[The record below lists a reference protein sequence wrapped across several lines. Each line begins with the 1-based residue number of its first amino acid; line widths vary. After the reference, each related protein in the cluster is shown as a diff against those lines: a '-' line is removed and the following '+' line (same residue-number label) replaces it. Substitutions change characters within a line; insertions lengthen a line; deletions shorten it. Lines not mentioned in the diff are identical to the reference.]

1 MRTWVLP
8 FLVGVL
14 LVALV
19 GVSVVAVVQTRQLEE
34 ERARSA
40 DLEAEV
46 AELRADVEDLES
58 RLASSGLGEGG
69 LPGALGG
76 LLGGDIGGLL
86 EELLDGEG
94 GGLLDGL
101 LGGDGGSLGGLLDGL
116 TGGDGDALGGL
127 LGAGETPG
135 ARCLLPGASGGG
147 FLEGLLGGLAGSRTP
162 APDATDAEAVVDTIA
177 AQVGDLRELAWEND
191 VEVTFLDDGAVRARL
206 DELFADEA
214 AIDRDQAELE
224 GRLLA
229 ALGAI
234 PPDTDLVA
242 LQQEL
247 LEDSVAG
254 FYVDD
259 TGELVVRVPDDGRIR
274 GIDRITIA
282 HELQHA
288 LADQTLG
295 LPARDEPP
303 LRDDADAAL
312 AALAVAE
319 GDASL
324 VMNLWALEHVPLTE
338 QLGALG
344 DPDIVTAQAALE
356 RVPHYLQRAL
366 LSPYTDGLDWVCER
380 WLEGGW
386 AAVDAAYADPPTTT
400 AEVLFGDPVATATT
414 AGFGSPAGFSSIGTT
429 TLGAA
434 PLLWLLEAPGGD
446 PDRSLDEPRARA
458 AAWGGGAA
466 EVWVRGDEDA
476 VGLALVD
483 RGTPGAPPLCGT
495 IGELYAAA
503 VPDARELAAER
514 GRVWR
519 SAEATAVLRC
529 DGDDVV
535 LAVAPDLGTATA
547 IAGG

>member
-19 GVSVVAVVQTRQLEE
+19 GVSVVAIGQTRQLEE
-34 ERARSA
+34 ERARTA

-46 AELRADVEDLES
+46 AELRAQVDELEE
-58 RLASSGLGEGG
+58 RLASSGPDDG

-76 LLGGDIGGLL
+76 LLGGDVDGLL
-86 EELLDGEG
+86 EGLLDGDR

-101 LGGDGGSLGGLLDGL
+101 L
-116 TGGDGDALGGL
+116 DGDSEALGGL
-127 LGAGETPG
+127 LEGLLGGDGDPLGDLLAGGEAAG
-135 ARCLLPGASGGG
+135 ARCLLPGAGDGGG
-147 FLEGLLGGLAGSRTP
+147 FLAGLLGGLGGRDAAS
-162 APDATDAEAVVDTIA
+162 PDASDPEAVVDTIA
-177 AQVGDLRELAWEND
+177 AQVADLRELTWEEE
-191 VEVTFLDDGAVRARL
+191 VEVTFLDDTAVRGRL
-206 DELFADEA
+206 DELFADDA

-234 PPDTDLVA
+234 PPGTDLVE
-242 LQQEL
+242 LQQQL

-288 LADQTLG
+288 LADQALG

-312 AALAVAE
+312 AALAVVE

-324 VMNLWALEHVPLTE
+324 VMNLWALEHVPLTD
-338 QLGALG
+338 QLAALG
-344 DPDIVTAQAALE
+344 DPDVATAQAALG

-366 LSPYTDGLDWVCER
+366 LSPYTDGLDWVCDR

-386 AAVDAAYADPPTTT
+386 DAIDAAYADPPTTT
-400 AEVLFGDPVATATT
+400 AEVLFGEPVATATT
-414 AGFGSPAGFSSIGTT
+414 AGFGRPAGFSTVGSTT
-429 TLGAA
+429 VGAA
-434 PLLWLLEAPGGD
+434 PLLWLFEAPGGD
-446 PDRSLDEPRARA
+446 PDRALDEPRARA

-466 EVWVRGDEDA
+466 RIWERSDETA

-483 RGTPGAPPLCGT
+483 RSTPGAPPLCGSV
-495 IGELYAAA
+495 GDLYAAA
-503 VPDARELAAER
+503 VPAARELAAES

-519 SAEATAVLRC
+519 GSDGVAVLRC

-535 LAVAPDLGTATA
+535 LAVAPDLVTATA
-547 IAGG
+547 IVGG